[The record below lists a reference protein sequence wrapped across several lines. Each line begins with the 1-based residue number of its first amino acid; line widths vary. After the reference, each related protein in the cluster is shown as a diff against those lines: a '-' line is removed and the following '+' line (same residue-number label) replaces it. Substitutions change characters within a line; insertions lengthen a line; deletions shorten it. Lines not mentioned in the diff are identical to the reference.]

1 MTQPYDVLI
10 IGGSFAGLSA
20 ALTLGRSM
28 RRTLVID
35 DNQPRNA
42 PADESHGFLTRDGAP
57 PAELRRLAREQLAPY
72 GDVTLLDARVE
83 TAERL
88 TEGFRVVLTDG
99 REFFG
104 RKLLL
109 ATGMKDFL
117 PEVPGLADGWG
128 KGVLHCP
135 YCHGYEL
142 RQQALGILADDTEGL
157 MDLTKLIYH
166 WSPNLTVFSQG
177 LDLDDTQRR
186 RLELKGITLVETALS
201 RVTFDERGYEPVV
214 HTTDGQTY
222 PLLGLYV
229 RLHCRQ
235 HSELAAE
242 LGLTADERY
251 LIDAGETG
259 RTAVPGLYVAGDMTF
274 PAAQVVLAAAS
285 GNRAGMAINHDLMEE
300 YEAAFDAALNQPV
313 S

>member
-1 MTQPYDVLI
+1 MTNPYEVLI

-35 DNQPRNA
+35 DGYPRNA
-42 PADESHGFLTRDGAP
+42 PSRESHGYLTRDGAS
-57 PAELRRLAREQLAPY
+57 PAELRRIAQEQLLRY
-72 GDVTLLDARVE
+72 DDVTLLVGRVE

-88 TEGFRVVLTDG
+88 NEGFRVVLTDG

-104 RKLLL
+104 KKLLL
-109 ATGMKDFL
+109 ATGMRDFL
-117 PEVPGLADGWG
+117 PDVPGLEVGWG

-142 RQQALGILADDTEGL
+142 RNQPLGILADDAEGL
-157 MDLTKLIYH
+157 MDLMKLINH
-166 WSPNLTVFSQG
+166 WSNDLTVFSQG
-177 LDLDDTQRR
+177 L
-186 RLELKGITLVETALS
+186 ELSETDRHNLSAREVTLVEEVLEW
-201 RVTFDERGYEPVV
+201 VDFNERGEQPVV
-214 HTTDGQTY
+214 RTVSGKTY
-222 PLLGLYV
+222 PLMGLYV

-235 HSELAAE
+235 HSELAFD
-242 LGLTADERY
+242 LGLMTDERH

-274 PAAQVVLAAAS
+274 PASQVILAAAS
-285 GNRAGMAINHDLMEE
+285 GNRAGMAINHDLIEE
-300 YEAAFDAALNQPV
+300 REAAFAALVPQPN
-313 S
+313 